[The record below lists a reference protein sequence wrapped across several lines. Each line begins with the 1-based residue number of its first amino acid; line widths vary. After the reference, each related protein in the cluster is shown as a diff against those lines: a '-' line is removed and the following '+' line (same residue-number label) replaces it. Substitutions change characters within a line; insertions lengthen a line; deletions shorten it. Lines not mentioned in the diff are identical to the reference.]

1 VDGCGRGKA
10 IGQMQVAEFM
20 GFEVYEPGGG
30 TQGPGKT
37 VVGMT
42 RGYDVAARDR
52 YVMRFRG
59 FGGIRDSRCRGAH
72 VPGTPDPPIC
82 DELLP

>member
-10 IGQMQVAEFM
+10 IGQMQVAKFM
-20 GFEVYEPGGG
+20 GFEVYELGGG
-30 TQGPGKT
+30 TQGPRKT

-52 YVMRFRG
+52 YVMRFQG
-59 FGGIRDSRCRGAH
+59 FEVSGIRDS
-72 VPGTPDPPIC
+72 
-82 DELLP
+82 